1 MSGPAVLTSV
11 HQILLWG
18 LLATVAMT
26 TIIHASQ
33 GLGLSRLSLSFL
45 VGSLFTGNRARA
57 SVIGFMFYM
66 IGAWVFAALYWW
78 IFAGLG
84 GATWWLGALLGG
96 LHALF
101 LLVVVLPLLPYLH
114 PRMATEYDGPTATRR
129 LEPPGF
135 MGLNYGRRTPLTVLL
150 GHAAYGAILGA
161 CYSPPL

>member
-1 MSGPAVLTSV
+1 MTQAVLAPV
-11 HQILLWG
+11 YQVLLWG

-33 GLGLSRLSLSFL
+33 GLGFSRLSLSFL

-57 SVIGFMFYM
+57 SVIGFMFYT
-66 IGAWVFAALYWW
+66 IGGWVFAAFYWW
-78 IFAGLG
+78 VFVGLG
-84 GATWWLGALLGG
+84 IASWWLGALLGG

-135 MGLNYGRRTPLTVLL
+135 MGLNYGRRTPLTACV
-150 GHAAYGAILGA
+150 GHAVYGAILGA
-161 CYSPPL
+161 CYSPQF